1 MRAVLLEQCVDTG
14 KGTLP
19 NLEESKTPGDDGI
32 SSSLAANNIA
42 GEHVDSSLGGTGI
55 KYTCDYYKH
64 NAEKC
69 DKHDNNADGKCCSCK
84 PAGKT
89 IIYLYKEIMS
99 IQLIQYSIKMDG
111 ASTIINDISLN
122 FLSVNSF
129 LWTELLEGYNSIKV
143 RLYRSY

>member
-1 MRAVLLEQCVDTG
+1 MLLEKCIDPDKV
-14 KGTLP
+14 TLP
-19 NLEESKTPGDDGI
+19 NLEESKTPGDDEI

-55 KYTCDYYKH
+55 KYTCYYYKH

-84 PAGKT
+84 AAGKT

-99 IQLIQYSIKMDG
+99 IQLTFYI
-111 ASTIINDISLN
+111 
-122 FLSVNSF
+122 
-129 LWTELLEGYNSIKV
+129 E
-143 RLYRSY
+143 